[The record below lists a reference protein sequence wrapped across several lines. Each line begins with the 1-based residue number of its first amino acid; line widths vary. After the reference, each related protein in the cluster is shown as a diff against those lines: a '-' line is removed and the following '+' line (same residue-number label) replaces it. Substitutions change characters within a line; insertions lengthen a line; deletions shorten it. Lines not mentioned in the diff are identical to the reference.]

1 MMKLRK
7 DCQLYALGMKNWV
20 ELRVGKKPPKAT
32 VSTCSKTIQITQPA
46 GYTYM
51 PLLRADGTLY
61 GYQRVPTESGLATKK
76 IILKTTTW
84 DGGRVIGS
92 VTDRRF
98 RILAGLVCRNGTC
111 VEVPARSV
119 DLLFREVDR
128 A

>member
-1 MMKLRK
+1 MTKLRS
-7 DCQLYALGMKNWV
+7 DCHLYGVGMKGWV

-46 GYTYM
+46 GFTYVPM
-51 PLLRADGTLY
+51 LRGDGTPY
-61 GYQRVPTESGLATKK
+61 GFNRVPTESGLVNKK

-111 VEVPARSV
+111 VLVPARSV
-119 DLLFREVDR
+119 SLLLKEVDH